1 MSTKRVKKKVISNV
15 SLEQAQQASETFAQK
30 STDLSKIE
38 AKMNEELNAVKSKY
52 QEQITDLKEEMEEPV
67 EILEVFAEEQKS
79 TWGKK
84 KSFELLHCHIGFR
97 TGMPKVTKDKKFTWD
112 AITTLVAKA
121 FPQLTRTEVFLD
133 KDAVI
138 AMSKDEKEF
147 EKVKAECYIDVVQD
161 ETFFVTA
168 KAEQLVS

>member
-15 SLEQAQQASETFAQK
+15 SLEQAQQASELFAQK
-30 STDLSKIE
+30 STALSKIE

-52 QEQITDLKEEMEEPV
+52 QEQITELKEEMEEPV
-67 EILEVFAEEQKS
+67 EVLEVFAEEQKAS
-79 TWGKK
+79 WGKK
-84 KSFELLHCHIGFR
+84 KSFELLHSTIGFR

-112 AITTLVAKA
+112 AITTLVSKA
-121 FPQLTRTEVFLD
+121 FPSLIRTEEFLD
-133 KDAVI
+133 KDAII
-138 AMSKDEKEF
+138 ALSKDEKEF
-147 EKVKAECYIDVVQD
+147 KKVKDECYIDVVQD